1 MNLLIELKWVV
12 QAHETRSDMLGQ
24 LERWRGGKGCN
35 CFLESSYAT
44 AGSGYYSVRWH
55 EEVARFDF
63 GFQMNTQIAN
73 NFCDEGLG
81 TSLIILCRARV
92 EVD

>member
-1 MNLLIELKWVV
+1 MK
-12 QAHETRSDMLGQ
+12 
-24 LERWRGGKGCN
+24 RGRICWDSWSAEGGGEGCN

-44 AGSGYYSVRWH
+44 AGSGYYSVRGH

-63 GFQMNTQIAN
+63 DFQMNTQIAN

-81 TSLIILCRARV
+81 TSLVILCRARV

>member
-12 QAHETRSDMLGQ
+12 QAHETRSGMLGAAGAA
-24 LERWRGGKGCN
+24 EGGGKGCN

-55 EEVARFDF
+55 EDVARFEF
-63 GFQMNTQIAN
+63 GFQMNAQIAN
-73 NFCDEGLG
+73 NFAMKG
-81 TSLIILCRARV
+81 
-92 EVD
+92 